1 MSGSVRRVAVIGCGD
16 IASVHLAAIAAMP
29 DAELAA
35 VCDPD
40 DGRRSAAEAA
50 WRVPGFADHH
60 ALLERVVPDVVHVC
74 TPHATHAS
82 IAIDA
87 LEAGVHVVL
96 EKPLAHSRDE
106 GRRLVQAAERTG
118 TRIAICFQNRYNAPV
133 RAAHELLASG
143 SLGAVLGASATVFWH
158 RDAAYYRDRPWRGRW
173 ATAGGGLLMNQA
185 IHTVDLLQWLL
196 GDVDRVIGGAATRL
210 LEDVI
215 EVEDTADLVLRHT
228 SGATSTLFATLSN
241 AVNAPVTI
249 DIVTERATLA
259 LRGDLTVTFDD
270 GRAQVVQERAV
281 AAGERAYW
289 GVSHELLI
297 RDFYDGLDSGRPF
310 WIDPRAAQRSLEI
323 IQEVYDQAYPNR
335 VGGDGAGRA

>member
-1 MSGSVRRVAVIGCGD
+1 MSGPARRVAVIGCGD
-16 IASVHLAAIAAMP
+16 ISSVHLAAIAAMP
-29 DAELAA
+29 DAALVA

-40 DGRRSAAEAA
+40 AGRRSAAEAA
-50 WRVPGFADHH
+50 WRVPGFTDHR
-60 ALLERVVPDVVHVC
+60 ALIERTRPDVVHVC
-74 TPHATHAS
+74 TPHATHAA

-96 EKPLAHSRDE
+96 EKPLAHTRDE
-106 GRRLVQAAERTG
+106 GRRLVEAADRARAG
-118 TRIAICFQNRYNAPV
+118 IAVCFQNRYNAPV
-133 RAAHELLASG
+133 QAAHELLGSG
-143 SLGAVLGASATVFWH
+143 SLGPVLGASATVFWH

-196 GDVDRVIGGAATRL
+196 GDVDGVVGGAATRL
-210 LEDVI
+210 LGDVI
-215 EVEDTADLVLRHT
+215 EVEDTADLVLRHV

-249 DIVTERATLA
+249 DVVTERATLA
-259 LRGDLTVTFDD
+259 LRGDLTVTYDD
-270 GRAQVVQERAV
+270 GRTEVVQERAV
-281 AAGERAYW
+281 AGGDRAYW

-310 WIDPRAAQRSLEI
+310 WIGPRVAQRSLDI
-323 IQEVYDQAYPNR
+323 VQDVYDQAFPNR